1 MDYMEQE
8 RKRGITIRA
17 ATIAFNWD
25 GHQIN
30 LIDTP
35 GHVDFTAEVERSL
48 RVVDGAVA
56 LFDAMQGVE
65 TQSETVWMQAN
76 KFRIPRLGFINKLD
90 RPGSNMQT
98 TVESIKRRLKV
109 DPLLVNIPSSDST
122 MLKGILDLPSMH
134 HYEYLDEK
142 GKMVNIEKI
151 EKGTQVYE
159 RAIHYRTALIES
171 LANYDETLADLY
183 LSGTPVEEIQQ
194 EIIDQAIRQAI
205 KSQKAVA
212 LFCGSALKNKGV

>member
-1 MDYMEQE
+1 
-8 RKRGITIRA
+8 
-17 ATIAFNWD
+17 
-25 GHQIN
+25 
-30 LIDTP
+30 
-35 GHVDFTAEVERSL
+35 
-48 RVVDGAVA
+48 
-56 LFDAMQGVE
+56 
-65 TQSETVWMQAN
+65 
-76 KFRIPRLGFINKLD
+76 
-90 RPGSNMQT
+90 MQT

-183 LSGTPVEEIQQ
+183 LSGTPVDEIQQ
-194 EIIDQAIRQAI
+194 EIID
-205 KSQKAVA
+205 
-212 LFCGSALKNKGV
+212 